1 MPKYVC
7 IAAHISIGELEN
19 CYRKA
24 TDPVERSHFQIIWLL
39 AQGKRVREVSE
50 VTGYCANWIWILA
63 RRYNQKGPLAVT
75 DQRQHNRG
83 AIPLLSKDQQE
94 QLQHILE
101 ETASD
106 GRLWTGRKVALWM
119 GKQTRRKIYA
129 QRGWDY
135 LKRLD
140 FSLLI
145 PRPRYHKSNKE
156 QQEAFKQALP
166 EEVQHLQQI
175 YPQAKIGLWCMDEH
189 RIGLKPV
196 VRRIWVR
203 KGHRPVIR
211 VQHRYEWLYVY
222 GFAHPE
228 SGESH
233 WLLLP
238 SVSVEVFTI
247 ALEHFAQ
254 AVGASPDR
262 RIIVVLDR
270 AGWHSSQMLVIP
282 DGIHLVFLPPY
293 SPELQPCERL
303 WPLSNEAIAN
313 RRFETLDELQEA
325 QAERCVALQND
336 ATCIRHATL
345 FHWWPTSFL

>member
-19 CYRKA
+19 RYRKA

-50 VTGYCANWIWILA
+50 VTGYCANWIRILA

-106 GRLWTGRKVALWM
+106 GGLWTGRKVALWM
-119 GKQTRRKIYA
+119 GKQTRRKIHT

-145 PRPRYHKSNKE
+145 PRPRHHKSNKE

-196 VRRIWVR
+196 VRRIWAR
-203 KGHRPVIR
+203 HPGIA
-211 VQHRYEWLYVY
+211 QS
-222 GFAHPE
+222 FACNTGMNG
-228 SGESH
+228 SMYTD
-233 WLLLP
+233 LP
-238 SVSVEVFTI
+238 IPNQERAIGCYCPRSVSRFSPLLWSILHRLLVP
-247 ALEHFAQ
+247 AQ
-254 AVGASPDR
+254 IGASSWCW
-262 RIIVVLDR
+262 IVP
-270 AGWHSSQMLVIP
+270 G
-282 DGIHLVFLPPY
+282 GIAV
-293 SPELQPCERL
+293 
-303 WPLSNEAIAN
+303 
-313 RRFETLDELQEA
+313 
-325 QAERCVALQND
+325 RC
-336 ATCIRHATL
+336 
-345 FHWWPTSFL
+345 S